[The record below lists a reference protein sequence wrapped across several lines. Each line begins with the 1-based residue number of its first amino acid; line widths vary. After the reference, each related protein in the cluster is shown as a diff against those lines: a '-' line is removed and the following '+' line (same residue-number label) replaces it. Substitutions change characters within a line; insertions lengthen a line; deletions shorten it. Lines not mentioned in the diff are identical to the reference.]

1 VLFTDAPVRPAAE
14 SFTSTAAGTHGWENL
29 PCFAGRL
36 AITTV
41 RSAWADQPVSVDI
54 ESFGLDRYS
63 ARLKCVSFSD
73 QRTAVVL
80 DPRDDAQRQAIG
92 FVIHTAPKL
101 VFHNS
106 AFDVPNLARNGL
118 IGPDHCAKI
127 EDTLVHS
134 RLAEPDLLTSKNLAA
149 AGHRYLGTSTED
161 HLLQAFKAAG
171 LTKEQG
177 YYQFDI
183 DRYLYLLGSAADAI
197 MTSRLLGRVRDAAYD
212 RLTTGHPFTVNG
224 VAGGEAWELVEKVQ
238 RFNRI
243 LLRRACRGLRI
254 DAEFLDQYQDRTA
267 RELSEAEKS
276 LAELHIRPGNAND
289 LMSYLDKEDALP
301 ADYPRTAK
309 TKKPSTVANHLETL
323 GHPAAKVYVR
333 HKQISKIQN
342 DYLAKAV
349 DQSGEDGRIYPSAN
363 VLAAVTGR
371 ASYSG
376 TPLHQFP
383 EDARGVVLADEGD
396 ALTSIDWSQIEP
408 VIVANVAGDVEP
420 LLGYESGRVDFYEA
434 ISRIARVPRP
444 TAKVVLLAQLY
455 GEGLA
460 KLAAD
465 LGIPKDLETVQMNL
479 ANELGLLYE
488 EVVAR
493 RLGEDTTTAESLR
506 SLVFSTLPQTADL
519 VRAASAAKPGQRE
532 GLLRRIAR
540 DYGVVF
546 TLAGRIV
553 PIPMGRGW
561 VDEETGEVG
570 PPSRAVHKGVNF
582 FVQGSAFDVLMETVI
597 KGDEAGLSDTL
608 YLTMHDEVVTSTD
621 ASHEWEQI
629 MQTPPERLVRLAK
642 RVPVLRTDRADMG
655 ERWAKV

>member
-14 SFTSTAAGTHGWENL
+14 SFTSTAAGTHGWESL

-41 RSAWADQPVSVDI
+41 HSAWADQPVSVDI

-73 QRTAVVL
+73 PRTAVVL
-80 DPRDDAQRQAIG
+80 DPRDDAQRQAIA

-101 VFHNS
+101 IFHNS

-118 IGPDHCAKI
+118 IGPDHCGKI

-183 DRYLYLLGSAADAI
+183 DRYLYLLGSASDAI

-243 LLRRACRGLRI
+243 LLRRACKGLRV

-434 ISRIARVPRP
+434 ISEQARVARP
-444 TAKVVLLAQLY
+444 VAKTVLLAQLY
-455 GEGLA
+455 GEGLG

-465 LGIPKDLETVQMNL
+465 LGIPITLDDAIMTDWDG
-479 ANELGLLYE
+479 A
-488 EVVAR
+488 
-493 RLGEDTTTAESLR
+493 TAEGLR
-506 SLVFSTLPQTADL
+506 TTIFDTLPKTADL
-519 VRAASAAKPGQRE
+519 VRAARAAKPGQRE

-561 VDEETGEVG
+561 VDEETGEIG

-597 KGDEAGLSDTL
+597 KGDEAGLADTL

-621 ASHEWEQI
+621 AAQEWEQI
-629 MQTPPERLVRLAK
+629 MRTPPERLVRLAK

>member
-41 RSAWADQPVSVDI
+41 RSAWADQPVSVDL

-80 DPRDDAQRQAIG
+80 DPRDDAQRQAIA

-224 VAGGEAWELVEKVQ
+224 VASGEAWELVEKVQ

-243 LLRRACRGLRI
+243 LLRRACKGLRI
-254 DAEFLDQYQDRTA
+254 DAEFLDQYQERTA

-301 ADYPRTAK
+301 TDYPRTAK

-323 GHPAAKVYVR
+323 GHSAAKVYVR

-383 EDARGVVLADEGD
+383 EDARGVVLADDGD

-434 ISRIARVPRP
+434 ISEQAVVARPV
-444 TAKVVLLAQLY
+444 AKTVLLAQLY

-465 LGIPKDLETVQMNL
+465 LGIPMT
-479 ANELGLLYE
+479 
-488 EVVAR
+488 
-493 RLGEDTTTAESLR
+493 EDDAVMTDWDGATAEGLR
-506 SLVFSTLPQTADL
+506 TTIFDTLPKTADL
-519 VRAASAAKPGQRE
+519 VRAARAAKPGQRE

-621 ASHEWEQI
+621 ASHEWEHI

>member
-1 VLFTDAPVRPAAE
+1 VLFTDAPVRPAAD
-14 SFTSTAAGTHGWENL
+14 SFTSMAAGTHGWENL

-73 QRTAVVL
+73 QRTGIVL
-80 DPRDDAQRQAIG
+80 DPRDDAQRQAIA

-101 VFHNS
+101 IFHNS

-243 LLRRACRGLRI
+243 LLRRACKGLRI
-254 DAEFLDQYQDRTA
+254 DAEFLDQYQERTA

-301 ADYPRTAK
+301 TDYPRTAK

-434 ISRIARVPRP
+434 ISEQARVARP
-444 TAKVVLLAQLY
+444 IAKTVLLAQLY
-455 GEGLA
+455 GEGLK

-465 LGIPKDLETVQMNL
+465 LGIPMTLDDAIMTDWDG
-479 ANELGLLYE
+479 A
-488 EVVAR
+488 
-493 RLGEDTTTAESLR
+493 TAEGLR
-506 SLVFSTLPQTADL
+506 TTIFDTLPKTADL
-519 VRAASAAKPGQRE
+519 VRAARAAKPGQRE

-597 KGDEAGLSDTL
+597 KGDEAGLADTL

-621 ASHEWEQI
+621 ASHEWEHI

>member
-1 VLFTDAPVRPAAE
+1 VLFADAPVRPAIE
-14 SFTSTAAGTHGWENL
+14 SFTSAAAGTHGWENL
-29 PCFAGRL
+29 PCLAGRL
-36 AITTV
+36 AIAAV
-41 RSAWADQPVSVDI
+41 RSAWADQTVSVDI

-80 DPRDDAQRQAIG
+80 DPRDDAQRQAIA

-101 VFHNS
+101 IFHNS

-118 IGPDHCAKI
+118 IHADHCGKI

-243 LLRRACRGLRI
+243 LLRRACKGLRV
-254 DAEFLDQYQDRTA
+254 DAEFLDQYQERTA

-289 LMSYLDKEDALP
+289 LMSYLDKENALP

-309 TKKPSTVANHLETL
+309 TKKPSTVAGHLETL

-434 ISRIARVPRP
+434 ISEQALVARPI
-444 TAKVVLLAQLY
+444 AKVVLLAQLY

-460 KLAAD
+460 TLAAD
-465 LGIPKDLETVQMNL
+465 LGIPMTLDDAIM
-479 ANELGLLYE
+479 ADWDG
-488 EVVAR
+488 A
-493 RLGEDTTTAESLR
+493 TAEGLR
-506 SLVFSTLPQTADL
+506 TTIFDTLPKTADL
-519 VRAASAAKPGQRE
+519 VRAARAAKPGQRE

-561 VDEETGEVG
+561 VDEETGKIG

-597 KGDEAGLSDTL
+597 KGDEAGLADTL

-621 ASHEWEQI
+621 TAQEWEQI
-629 MQTPPERLVRLAK
+629 MRTPPERLVRLAK

-655 ERWAKV
+655 KRWAKV

>member
-1 VLFTDAPVRPAAE
+1 VRVVLRPA
-14 SFTSTAAGTHGWENL
+14 N
-29 PCFAGRL
+29 
-36 AITTV
+36 
-41 RSAWADQPVSVDI
+41 
-54 ESFGLDRYS
+54 
-63 ARLKCVSFSD
+63 
-73 QRTAVVL
+73 
-80 DPRDDAQRQAIG
+80 RDDAQRQAIG

-309 TKKPSTVANHLETL
+309 TKKPSTVSNHLETL

-434 ISRIARVPRP
+434 ISEQARVARP
-444 TAKVVLLAQLY
+444 VAKTVLLAQLY

-465 LGIPKDLETVQMNL
+465 LGIPMT
-479 ANELGLLYE
+479 
-488 EVVAR
+488 
-493 RLGEDTTTAESLR
+493 EDDAIMTDWDGATAEGLR
-506 SLVFSTLPQTADL
+506 TTIFDTLPKTADL
-519 VRAASAAKPGQRE
+519 VRAARAAKPGQRE

>member
-1 VLFTDAPVRPAAE
+1 MLFSDAPVRPAAE
-14 SFTSTAAGTHGWENL
+14 SFSTTAPGTYGWQNAPARAGLAAIRH
-29 PCFAGRL
+29 
-36 AITTV
+36 V
-41 RSAWADQPVSVDI
+41 RTPWVDQPVSVDI
-54 ESFGLDRYS
+54 ESYGLDRYS

-73 QRTAVVL
+73 GRTAVVL
-80 DPRDDAQRQAIG
+80 DPRDLSQYQAIA
-92 FVIHTAPKL
+92 FVIESAPTL

-118 IGPDHCAKI
+118 ITPDHCAKI
-127 EDTLVHS
+127 EDTLVHA
-134 RLAEPDLLTSKNLAA
+134 RLAEPDALTSKNLAA
-149 AGHRYLGTSTED
+149 TGHRYLGTSTED
-161 HLLQAFKAAG
+161 HLLQAFKSAG

-183 DRYLYLLGSAADAI
+183 DRFIYLLGSASDAM
-197 MTSRLLGRVRDAAYD
+197 MTIRILPRVRDAAYD
-212 RLTTGHPFTVNG
+212 RLTTGHPFTENG
-224 VAGGEAWELVEKVQ
+224 VAGAEAWELVEKVQ

-243 LLRRACRGLRI
+243 LLRRACRGLRV
-254 DAEFLDQYQDRTA
+254 DAEFLDRYQERTA

-276 LAELHIRPGNAND
+276 LVDLHIRPGNAND
-289 LMSYLDKEDALP
+289 LMSYLDKHDALP
-301 ADYPRTAK
+301 DAYPRTAK
-309 TKKPSTVANHLETL
+309 TKKPSTVAMHLESL
-323 GHPAAKVYVR
+323 GHPVAQTYVR

-349 DQSGEDGRIYPSAN
+349 DQSGEDGRIYPSVN

-371 ASYSG
+371 ASMSG

-396 ALTSIDWSQIEP
+396 ALTSLDWSQIEP
-408 VIVANVAGDVEP
+408 VTIANIAGDLEP
-420 LLGYESGRVDFYEA
+420 ILAYESGEVDFYEG

-455 GEGLA
+455 GEGLR

-465 LGIPKDLETVQMNL
+465 LGIPQTEDD
-479 ANELGLLYE
+479 
-488 EVVAR
+488 AR
-493 RLGEDTTTAESLR
+493 DAGEDTSAEQLR
-506 SLVFSTLPQTADL
+506 SLIFSTLPQTADL
-519 VRAASAAKPGQRE
+519 VRAHSAAGPGQRE

-540 DYGVVF
+540 DYAVVF

-561 VDEETGEVG
+561 VNEETGEVG

-582 FVQGSAFDVLMETVI
+582 FVQGSAFDILMDTVI
-597 KGDEAGLSDTL
+597 RGDDAGLADTL
-608 YLTMHDEVVTSTD
+608 YITMHDELVTSSD
-621 ASHEWEQI
+621 AADDWEKI
-629 MQTPPERLVRLAK
+629 MREPPERLVRLAK
-642 RVPVLRTDRADMG
+642 RVPLLRTDRADMG

>member
-1 VLFTDAPVRPAAE
+1 VLFTDAPVRSAAE

-41 RSAWADQPVSVDI
+41 RSAWADQAVSVDI

-80 DPRDDAQRQAIG
+80 DPRDDAQRQAIA
-92 FVIHTAPKL
+92 FVIHAAPKL
-101 VFHNS
+101 IFHNS

-183 DRYLYLLGSAADAI
+183 DRYLYLLGSASDAI

-224 VAGGEAWELVEKVQ
+224 VAVGEAWELVEKVQ

-243 LLRRACRGLRI
+243 LLRRACKGLRI
-254 DAEFLDQYQDRTA
+254 DAEFLDQYQERTA

-434 ISRIARVPRP
+434 ISEQAFVARPI
-444 TAKVVLLAQLY
+444 AKVVLLAQLY
-455 GEGLA
+455 GEGLG

-465 LGIPKDLETVQMNL
+465 LGIPMTLDDAIMTDWDG
-479 ANELGLLYE
+479 A
-488 EVVAR
+488 
-493 RLGEDTTTAESLR
+493 TAEGLR
-506 SLVFSTLPQTADL
+506 TTIFDTLPKTADL
-519 VRAASAAKPGQRE
+519 VRAARAAKPGQRE

-561 VDEETGEVG
+561 VDEETGEIG

-597 KGDEAGLSDTL
+597 KGDEAGLADTL

-642 RVPVLRTDRADMG
+642 RIPVLRTDRADMG

>member
-1 VLFTDAPVRPAAE
+1 
-14 SFTSTAAGTHGWENL
+14 
-29 PCFAGRL
+29 
-36 AITTV
+36 
-41 RSAWADQPVSVDI
+41 
-54 ESFGLDRYS
+54 
-63 ARLKCVSFSD
+63 
-73 QRTAVVL
+73 
-80 DPRDDAQRQAIG
+80 
-92 FVIHTAPKL
+92 
-101 VFHNS
+101 
-106 AFDVPNLARNGL
+106 
-118 IGPDHCAKI
+118 
-127 EDTLVHS
+127 
-134 RLAEPDLLTSKNLAA
+134 
-149 AGHRYLGTSTED
+149 
-161 HLLQAFKAAG
+161 
-171 LTKEQG
+171 
-177 YYQFDI
+177 
-183 DRYLYLLGSAADAI
+183 
-197 MTSRLLGRVRDAAYD
+197 
-212 RLTTGHPFTVNG
+212 
-224 VAGGEAWELVEKVQ
+224 
-238 RFNRI
+238 
-243 LLRRACRGLRI
+243 
-254 DAEFLDQYQDRTA
+254 
-267 RELSEAEKS
+267 
-276 LAELHIRPGNAND
+276 
-289 LMSYLDKEDALP
+289 
-301 ADYPRTAK
+301 
-309 TKKPSTVANHLETL
+309 LETL

-434 ISRIARVPRP
+434 ISEQARVARP
-444 TAKVVLLAQLY
+444 VAKTVLLAQLY

-465 LGIPKDLETVQMNL
+465 LGIPMT
-479 ANELGLLYE
+479 
-488 EVVAR
+488 
-493 RLGEDTTTAESLR
+493 EDDAIMTDWDGATAEGLR
-506 SLVFSTLPQTADL
+506 TTIFDTLPKTADL
-519 VRAASAAKPGQRE
+519 VRAARAAKPGQRE

-621 ASHEWEQI
+621 ASHEWEHI